1 MARLWHD
8 ALRRPGGDLPF
19 LALCVATALSMFRAV
34 DEPGFSVHVGGT
46 DVSVVPTDI
55 ALAVLGVFCIARLL
69 GRRTLP
75 QPARSITAA
84 GLAFCAWL
92 LISSALNGFTTLV
105 GAVKLLEY
113 AILGLGAVLFLQRRS
128 TFWSFVALLVALA
141 ALADLYALKGFVQH
155 PGARQNSF
163 TGAHD
168 LAALCSMSLVL
179 AFAALFTRQHRLGKL
194 PLAAGIVGAVGVILG
209 AALASLLGV
218 YLAAVAVVA
227 LAAARR
233 VVTLRALLATGAIL
247 AVVTAGSLSLRSSE
261 LGFLNAWFGST
272 QKAKP
277 GQYAASWSQR
287 LIYVYI
293 GGRVFEA
300 NPVLGTGWYG
310 ELPPKEWA
318 RFLPDAKRK
327 FPDQPREVLPE
338 AGSESDSAADVR
350 PGAVRARARG
360 RHPLPRA
367 RGAHRPH
374 GGTGRAALA
383 ARRRGRGGRVPARR
397 LDGLDDRGHRG
408 RGAVRRDPD
417 HRALLAHDRPRR
429 PLAVAHAARA
439 GRRNEQ
445 PAPAVAAP
453 A

>member
-8 ALRRPGGDLPF
+8 ALRRPAGDLPF

-69 GRRTLP
+69 GRRRLP
-75 QPARSITAA
+75 QPARSISAA
-84 GLAFCAWL
+84 ALAFCAWL

-155 PGARQNSF
+155 PGVRQDSF

-168 LAALCSMSLVL
+168 LAALASISLVL
-179 AFAALFTRQHRLGKL
+179 ALAALFARQHRLGKL
-194 PLAAGIVGAVGVILG
+194 PLIAGIVGTVGVILG

-218 YLAAVAVVA
+218 YLAAAAVVG
-227 LAAARR
+227 LAAGRR
-233 VVTLRALLATGAIL
+233 MLTLRALLATGAIL
-247 AVVTAGSLSLRSSE
+247 AVVTGGSLSLRSND

-272 QKAKP
+272 QEAKP

-293 GGRVFEA
+293 GGRVFAA

-318 RFLPDAKRK
+318 RFLPDAKRR
-327 FPDQPREVLPE
+327 FPDQPPRYFPKPDQSLIPQQTYDQVLFE
-338 AGSESDSAADVR
+338 LGLVGGVLFLTLGVLTVRTAGRVGLRWPHD
-350 PGAVRARARG
+350 
-360 RHPLPRA
+360 
-367 RGAHRPH
+367 GAHEVAAFLPV
-374 GGTGRAALA
+374 GWTASLIGAIAGAALF
-383 ARRRGRGGRVPARR
+383 GGIPITA
-397 LDGLDDRGHRG
+397 LFWLTIGL
-408 RGAVRRDPD
+408 V
-417 HRALLAHDRPRR
+417 ALSPSLMP
-429 PLAVAHAARA
+429 PEPVAER
-439 GRRNEQ
+439 E